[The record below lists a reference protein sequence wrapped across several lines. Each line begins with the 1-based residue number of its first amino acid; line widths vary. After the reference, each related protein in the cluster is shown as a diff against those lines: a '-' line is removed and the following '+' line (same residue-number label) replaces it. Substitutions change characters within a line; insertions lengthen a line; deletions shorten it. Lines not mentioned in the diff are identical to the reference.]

1 MTNNVEDLLREGID
15 RLAANADAAPKADAA
30 ANADAG
36 PSANAAPNASADS
49 NAGVPMTLLR
59 RARQH
64 NRRRRQA
71 ITGAIAAGTAAVT
84 AAAVIIAT
92 AGTGGSNA
100 GALHGQTIT
109 YVATRAEQ
117 ALAQLNPA
125 QAIEFDTLTARGG
138 NFGFTVMNTAFNGT
152 TGSTAQLPGVLS
164 GVHASSEVD
173 WTYDGLYLQHGYS
186 AAGKLVYT
194 VTTSAQ
200 GYSGAAYPARIR
212 WHNPLTGQPG
222 SPPGGNPTLTC
233 DNAGTD
239 FPSWKASITKG
250 LSCHLFS
257 LGGNQMIAG
266 VNTIKL
272 IGQPVTAEGETF
284 RQTLWVDPKS
294 YLPLRTSTTFTQGHR
309 TGTLTHDFRWLSP
322 TKANLARLHE
332 ATERGAIPAS
342 FRALPSTDLPLPGFD
357 GPSS

>member
-1 MTNNVEDLLREGID
+1 MTNNVEELLRQGID
-15 RLAANADAAPKADAA
+15 RLAANATVNATANAGADAETPA
-30 ANADAG
+30 
-36 PSANAAPNASADS
+36 
-49 NAGVPMTLLR
+49 TLLH

-71 ITGAIAAGTAAVT
+71 IAGAIAAGTAAVT

-92 AGTGGSNA
+92 AGTAGSNPN
-100 GALHGQTIT
+100 ALHGQTIT

-125 QAIEFDTLTARGG
+125 QAIELDTLTARGG
-138 NFGFTVMNTAFNGT
+138 SFGFTVMNTAFNGT
-152 TGSTAQLPGVLS
+152 TGSTAQLPGVLG

-173 WTYDGLYLQHGYS
+173 WSYGGLYLQHGYS

-194 VTTSAQ
+194 VTTGSQ

-212 WHNPLTGQPG
+212 WHNPLTGLPS

-239 FPSWKASITKG
+239 FPSWKPSITKA
-250 LSCHLFS
+250 LSCHLFT

-272 IGQPVTAEGETF
+272 VGKPVTAEGETF

-294 YLPLRTSTTFTQGHR
+294 YLPLRTSTTFTKAHR
-309 TGTLTHDFRWLSP
+309 TGTLTRDFRWLSP
-322 TKANLARLHE
+322 TKANLGRLQ
-332 ATERGAIPAS
+332 AASERGSVPAS
-342 FRALPSTDLPLPGFD
+342 FRSLPSTDLPLPGFE
-357 GPSS
+357 GPSK